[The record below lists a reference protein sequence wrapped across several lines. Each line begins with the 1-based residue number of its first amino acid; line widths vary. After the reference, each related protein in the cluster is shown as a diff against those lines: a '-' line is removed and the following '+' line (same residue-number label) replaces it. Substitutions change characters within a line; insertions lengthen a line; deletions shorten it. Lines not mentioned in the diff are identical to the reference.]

1 MIDWASMFSA
11 MSDASP
17 NECVAAFVPAA
28 EDLEHARA
36 DGAVPRLMTGEDD
49 DDADFW
55 RLAGA
60 DDRSRPVIDFGL
72 IDSGGGC
79 LIGEPCD
86 APDVLLME
94 LRGRYGRRLRWAA
107 MRRRCGDI
115 ATPLVLLAQTVCITP
130 PTGRDGVSSIPR
142 GEGGDVSY
150 GG

>member
-11 MSDASP
+11 MGDASP
-17 NECVAAFVPAA
+17 NECVAASVPAA

-79 LIGEPCD
+79 LIGEPAD
-86 APDVLLME
+86 APEVLLVE
-94 LRGRYGRRLRWAA
+94 LRGRYGRRLCWTAV
-107 MRRRCGDI
+107 RRCSGN
-115 ATPLVLLAQTVCITP
+115 PEE
-130 PTGRDGVSSIPR
+130 GR
-142 GEGGDVSY
+142 EDVSA
-150 GG
+150 GR